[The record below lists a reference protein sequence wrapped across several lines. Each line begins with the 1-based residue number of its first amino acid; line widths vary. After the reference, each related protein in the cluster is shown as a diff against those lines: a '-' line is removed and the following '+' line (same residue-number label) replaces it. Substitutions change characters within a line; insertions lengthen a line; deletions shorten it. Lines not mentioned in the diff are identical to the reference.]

1 VGQWLE
7 SWSTYCRVY
16 DPRGFEFE
24 ISIPNLLY
32 ILQECTSTKGKGLD
46 GEFVYAWDGKDLV
59 FTNSF

>member
-1 VGQWLE
+1 VGQVVGIIGQHIV
-7 SWSTYCRVY
+7 VY

-46 GEFVYAWDGKDLV
+46 GEFVYLGW
-59 FTNSF
+59 